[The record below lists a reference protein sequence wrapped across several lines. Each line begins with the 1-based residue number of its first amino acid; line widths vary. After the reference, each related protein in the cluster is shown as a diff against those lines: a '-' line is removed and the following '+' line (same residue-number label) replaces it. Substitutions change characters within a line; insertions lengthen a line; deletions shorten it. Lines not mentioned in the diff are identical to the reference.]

1 MFKTIVVGVDGREGG
16 RDALSLA
23 GRLALVAGGELV
35 AVHALPFD
43 QYVVRADAPRYN
55 SFAEEEGRRMLEG
68 ELTEA
73 GVTAQMRIL
82 GDTSPARGLHRV
94 AEEVHADVIVV
105 GSTRH
110 GPIGRVLAGDDA
122 VATLHGSICPVAVAP
137 RGLASREWKPVRR
150 IGVGFDSG
158 PEALQALALAAALA
172 RDCGASLE
180 LRSVVLPAYP
190 VDLSYDTDALERS
203 KAIVQKQLDETIA
216 ELPVDATGE
225 VSAGSPV
232 DALTDL
238 STAVDLLV
246 VGSRCWGPVR
256 RTIVG
261 STTARLVREAHCPV
275 LVLPRGAATG
285 QPGEQDPDAAS
296 AATTAA

>member
-158 PEALQALALAAALA
+158 PEAQQALALATALA
-172 RDCGASLE
+172 RACGASLE